1 MDAGEVLVT
10 VRSGSAPGSWTV
22 WPLRPDRVRRSVM
35 SWAIATIFGF
45 ALFIPFVLLVLQ
57 PNFFSSWFS
66 IVVSGLLLLLLGAVA
81 FGSLGIMVFDIWR
94 LRHADEFIVVVT
106 PQDYVKAEPG
116 KITHVPTS
124 EMVYVTLRGVKV
136 PHGVAASAERE
147 RSPATGMMG
156 QMMNPGIIRR
166 EPARAPSLSFLDLR
180 TDTEVTVTTDD
191 SFGDLLALAETL
203 RTFAH
208 GDERSQAG

>member
-1 MDAGEVLVT
+1 MDAGEVLAA
-10 VRSGSAPGSWTV
+10 VRSGSTPGSWTV
-22 WPLRPDRVRRSVM
+22 WPLQPDRVRRSVR
-35 SWAIATIFGF
+35 SWAIAAIFGF
-45 ALFIPFVLLVLQ
+45 ALFIPFVIMVLQ
-57 PNFFSSWFS
+57 PNFFSGWFS

-81 FGSLGIMVFDIWR
+81 FGSLAIMLFDVWR
-94 LRHADEFIVVVT
+94 LRHADEFLVVVT
-106 PQDYVKAEPG
+106 PQDYIKAEPG

-124 EMVYVTLRGVKV
+124 EILYVTLRGVKV
-136 PHGVAASAERE
+136 PERAPARAERE
-147 RSPATGMMG
+147 QAPTRGVMG
-156 QMMNPGIIRR
+156 QMMNPGILRR

-208 GDERSQAG
+208 GDERRQAG

>member
-1 MDAGEVLVT
+1 MDAGEVLAT
-10 VRSGSAPGSWTV
+10 VRSGSTPGSWTV
-22 WPLRPDRVRRSVM
+22 WPLRPDRVRRSLM
-35 SWAIATIFGF
+35 SWAIAAIFGF
-45 ALFIPFVLLVLQ
+45 ALFIPFVFLVLQ
-57 PNFFSSWFS
+57 PNFFSGWFS

-81 FGSLGIMVFDIWR
+81 FGSLGIMLFDIWR
-94 LRHADEFIVVVT
+94 LRHADEFMVVVT

-124 EMVYVTLRGVKV
+124 EIMYVTLRGVKV
-136 PHGVAASAERE
+136 PGPAPASAERE
-147 RSPATGMMG
+147 RAGTAGVMG
-156 QMMNPGIIRR
+156 QMMNPGILRR

-180 TDTEVTVTTDD
+180 TDAEVTVTSDD

-203 RTFAH
+203 RTLAR